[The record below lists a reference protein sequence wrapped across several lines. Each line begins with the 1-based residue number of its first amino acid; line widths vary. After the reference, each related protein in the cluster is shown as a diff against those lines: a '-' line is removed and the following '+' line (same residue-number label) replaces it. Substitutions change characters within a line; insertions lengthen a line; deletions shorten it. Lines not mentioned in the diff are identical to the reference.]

1 MPERT
6 IKTSAAFY
14 KNEDGVSVLG
24 QQGEKVNVHADDVAR
39 FDKFNVLPE
48 RFIDEPAGM
57 DDDLVYGR
65 TEAELRE
72 QAEDEKEDEKPRT
85 RSSSRKS

>member
-1 MPERT
+1 MAERT

-14 KNEDGVSVLG
+14 LDENKNSVLG
-24 QQGEKVNVHADDVAR
+24 HQGEKVNVHADDVAR

-48 RFIDEPAGM
+48 RFIDEPPGM

-72 QAEDEKEDEKPRT
+72 QAEKEAEKPHPRP
-85 RSSSRKS
+85 SASRKS

>member
-6 IKTSAAFY
+6 IETSAAFY
-14 KNEDGVSVLG
+14 TNEDGHSVLG
-24 QQGEKVNVHADDVAR
+24 QQGEKVKVHADDVAR

-48 RFIDEPAGM
+48 RFIDEPPGM

-72 QAEDEKEDEKPRT
+72 QAEDEKPRP
-85 RSSSRKS
+85 RSSRKS